1 VAGKELYPQKEY
13 EGLCRGLHGLLPPA
27 YRATVHNLV
36 SLSRKKNSLP
46 EMEEEGVWR
55 ENLIGSAPPVRFTAL
70 SPDQKG
76 LA

>member
-1 VAGKELYPQKEY
+1 MKVSAEVFMGCSLQPT
-13 EGLCRGLHGLLPPA
+13 G
-27 YRATVHNLV
+27 ATVHNLV